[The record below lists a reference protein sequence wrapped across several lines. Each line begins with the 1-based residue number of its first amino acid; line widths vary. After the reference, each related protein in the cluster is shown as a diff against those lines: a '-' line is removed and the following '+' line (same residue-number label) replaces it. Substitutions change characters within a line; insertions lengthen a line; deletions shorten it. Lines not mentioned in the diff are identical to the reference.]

1 MATLVPTLATGFGV
15 TRHGDDPARSLA
27 MRWLAAQP
35 SERTRQ
41 AYGES
46 LGKFAAFLTEGKA
59 GGVLQ
64 AQRAHIDL
72 WARSMEAEGLAPAGR
87 ARHLS
92 AVSSFFAYGVS
103 EGVLDRNPA
112 EAVKR
117 PKVSDKSTRLG
128 LTLETSRKVLKA
140 ADTMGPKYRAAVALL
155 LCAGLRASEA
165 IAVRPSDIG
174 ESLGHTVLQVKGKG
188 GIVSPVVLSPVAVRL
203 LAEAVKEAE
212 TFGGPVLHDDE
223 GKALTRFQLG
233 RVVRRIGA
241 YACLGRPLTPHD
253 LRHGC
258 ITSALEAGEP
268 IHLVQ
273 AHARHASP
281 TTTQRYDRNRGLL
294 DNSAAYGLGRALAQ

>member
-1 MATLVPTLATGFGV
+1 
-15 TRHGDDPARSLA
+15 

-41 AYGES
+41 AYAES
-46 LGKFAAFLTEGKA
+46 LTKFATFLTNGNA
-59 GGVLQ
+59 GTVLH
-64 AQRAHIDL
+64 AKRTHLDL
-72 WARSMEAEGLAPAGR
+72 WARSMESDGLAPAGR

-92 AVSSFFAYGVS
+92 ALSSFYAYGVS

-140 ADTMGPKYRAAVALL
+140 ADAMGPKYRAAVALL

-165 IAVRPSDIG
+165 IAVKPQDIG
-174 ESLGHTVLQVKGKG
+174 ESLGHTVLSVTGKG
-188 GIVSPVVLSPVAVRL
+188 GVVAPVVLSPVAVRL
-203 LAEAVKEAE
+203 LAEAVQEAE
-212 TFGGPVLHDDE
+212 KHGTTVLHDDE
-223 GKALTRFQLG
+223 GKPLTRFQLG
-233 RVVRRIGA
+233 RVVRRIGGF
-241 YACLGRPLTPHD
+241 ACLGRPLTPHD